1 MFSRRALVQLI
12 NLWYLRTIKLHDLS
26 KVVVRSSARDVP
38 VLENQ
43 VLIEVEYNQN
53 AEDAAPH
60 AG

>member
-1 MFSRRALVQLI
+1 MISLRASVQEI
-12 NLWYLRTIKLHDLS
+12 NLWYLRTIKLHNLS
-26 KVVVRSSARDVP
+26 KVVVRSSTHDVP

-43 VLIEVEYNQN
+43 VLIEVEYNEN